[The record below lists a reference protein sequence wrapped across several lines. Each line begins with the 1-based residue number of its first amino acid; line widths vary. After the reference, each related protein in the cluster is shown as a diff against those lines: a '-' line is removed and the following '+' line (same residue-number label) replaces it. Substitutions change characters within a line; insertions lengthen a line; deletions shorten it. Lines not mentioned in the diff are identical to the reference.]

1 MLYYLQGLLFMIT
14 ASRVASLL
22 SFAIASAG
30 ISPVFFW
37 IEPLPRFLFVLGF
50 LTGLLQEKAGRWR
63 IKNFYFNLLL
73 LPLFIW
79 YLLQYSR
86 NNPVQ
91 PVVSVLTI
99 MLAARL
105 CGEKNNRNL
114 MQINLLSLLC
124 LASGSLFDLS
134 PSFLFWL
141 VLLLL
146 LIPVSLV
153 VLTFYAQDN
162 DMRFVRAELNRVF
175 ISAILITLVTIP
187 GMVLLFP
194 ILPRTAIPMWT
205 FLTPSSVNSTG
216 LSDKVEPGAASNS
229 YSSSRLAFRA
239 EVQRQQQ
246 PPYWRGTVFNKI
258 EKNNS
263 WSRQTLELPTE
274 TVIYHGSGLLQ
285 TIYPEPSSSRIIV
298 AMDFAGEISLPRIR
312 RAPDVVY
319 EYPGISSKRMVY
331 TARSFT
337 DGIITIR
344 EGIKFDFYLRTP
356 SNLSERTLQLAEYIR
371 KNGRTDR
378 ERLQLAEQH
387 FINGNYRYTTVGLPT
402 GQDAI
407 EQFLFE
413 SRQGH
418 CEFFASS
425 FAVLLRAAGIPARL
439 VGGYLGGEFNN
450 IGGYYIVTEDKAH
463 VWVEVYIKEKGWIRT
478 DPSRFAI
485 NSDAIW
491 NKQNKT
497 DKLHLFKLFV
507 DSMDYRWNKTVVSY
521 DFERQVKQIQFAGN
535 KLQSLRGIIK
545 SSWFIPLILLSVIV
559 TALTIFNSRLHFFT
573 NSREER
579 LLRRFKRVI
588 KKRFGEA
595 FEVDNKGLFEIA
607 SATGDPE
614 VLKFSNIYAASFY
627 RDRKLEKKEM
637 EELEKLLDCISRV
650 QN

>member
-1 MLYYLQGLLFMIT
+1 MIT
-14 ASRVASLL
+14 ASKVGSIL
-22 SFAIASAG
+22 SFAIAFAG

-37 IEPLPRFLFVLGF
+37 IEPFPRLIFVLGF
-50 LTGLLQEKAGRWR
+50 LIGILQEKADRWR
-63 IKNFYFNLLL
+63 IKNLYFNLLL

-114 MQINLLSLLC
+114 MQINLLALLC
-124 LASGSLFDLS
+124 LASRSLFDLS

-141 VLLLL
+141 ALLLL

-162 DMRFVRAELNRVF
+162 GIKFVRAELNRV
-175 ISAILITLVTIP
+175 ILSAILITLVTIP

-216 LSDKVEPGAASNS
+216 LSDKVEPGTTSS
-229 YSSSRLAFRA
+229 SHTSSRLAFRA
-239 EVQRQQQ
+239 EVQKQEQ
-246 PPYWRGTVFNKI
+246 PPYWRGTVFNRI
-258 EKNNS
+258 ENNNS
-263 WSRQTLELPTE
+263 WSRYVQTLPSE
-274 TVIYHGSGLLQ
+274 TIVYSGNSMLQ

-298 AMDFAGEISLPRIR
+298 AMDAAREISLPRIR
-312 RAPDVVY
+312 TAPDLVY
-319 EYPGISSKRMVY
+319 EYPRIPTKRMAY

-337 DGIITIR
+337 DGVLSTRADIR
-344 EGIKFDFYLRTP
+344 SSFYLITP
-356 SNLSERTLQLAEYIR
+356 SNLSERTLQLAKYIQ
-371 KNGRTDR
+371 KNARTDR
-378 ERLQLAEQH
+378 ERLELTEQH
-387 FINGNYRYTTVGLPT
+387 FINGKYRYTTVGLPT

-413 SRQGH
+413 SKQGH

-425 FAVLLRAAGIPARL
+425 FAILLRAAGVPARL
-439 VGGYLGGEFNN
+439 VGGYLGGEYND

-485 NSDAIW
+485 NSEAVW
-491 NKQNKT
+491 NQQKKP
-497 DKLHLFKLFV
+497 DMILRFRLLI
-507 DSMDYRWNKTVVSY
+507 DSLDYHWNRTIVSY
-521 DFERQVKQIQFAGN
+521 DFERQVEQIRFAGN
-535 KLQSLRGIIK
+535 KLQSLQGITKI
-545 SSWFIPLILLSVIV
+545 SWLVPLILLSA
-559 TALTIFNSRLHFFT
+559 TFAALTILNSRLHFLA
-573 NSREER
+573 NSREKR
-579 LLRRFKRVI
+579 LLRRFKKII
-588 KKRFGEA
+588 KKRFGETV
-595 FEVDNKGLFEIA
+595 EIDNKGFFEIA
-607 SATGDPE
+607 SATGDPL
-614 VLKFSNIYAASFY
+614 VLEFCNIYAASFY
-627 RDRKLEKKEM
+627 KDRKLERYEL
-637 EELEKLLDCISRV
+637 ERLEKLLGYISRGRK
-650 QN
+650 